1 MPSLGLT
8 NTRTGGT
15 EKNKDH
21 MKLLFE
27 LYEAQVAHELT
38 SEVDSRMK
46 CVTKLAMPGTRTTV
60 ADL

>member
-1 MPSLGLT
+1 MSSVGLT
-8 NTRTGGT
+8 NRRYRK
-15 EKNKDH
+15 KNKDH

-46 CVTKLAMPGTRTTV
+46 CVTKIWPCPERKTTV
-60 ADL
+60 SDL